1 MPDVNIKYQKGIV
14 NTKAAEIE
22 ADIQSLLEDKAAA
35 YEQILSAFSVSQC
48 NQATALRDEIE
59 KEKRFLG
66 SLQSFYTELM
76 DMIRKA
82 SKDMDLV
89 EDNYAEA
96 HVTK

>member
-1 MPDVNIKYQKGIV
+1 MPDINIKYQKGIV

-48 NQATALRDEIE
+48 DQATALRDEIE

-89 EDNYAEA
+89 EDNYAET